1 MRIILSL
8 TLYQNAV
15 ISKTA
20 ENLCRSDLTFAFRVT
35 ACHTG
40 GILKDMNIEG
50 LAVHSLA
57 NELDHQL
64 AGGRIM
70 KIFQPTRFL
79 FMFKIRL
86 PENEITLAI
95 SMEPADPRV
104 HTTIETR
111 ENPIEPSS
119 LCMYLRKHLVDGR
132 IASVTQQAGLDRVL
146 HIQIDLREGQGRI
159 LTRTLTLE
167 LAGKNSNLI
176 LTENGVIMD
185 ALRRVGFNT
194 SRVRQIVPGG
204 PYIAPPTKPRLNP
217 MESEAEEVTG
227 AMSSLLDLS
236 AAKALMSV
244 VDGIGPLGV
253 KEVLFRSG
261 VNEKTIV
268 RALSPE
274 QWKKI
279 SLELRLFVEP
289 MKTFPTT
296 AFVAMDSVRRLIAV
310 ANFEPRHLAAPIL
323 EHFSSLNA
331 AISFAASLSAAP
343 KTTLQNDTIRRVNSE
358 LDKLER
364 KLELLKHEWS
374 ESQNADLFRR
384 QADLLMANLQLL
396 TPSLKQICVFD
407 VFCESDCETGSIIQP
422 TLEIILYPAL
432 SPMEN
437 IQRYYK
443 KYSRAK
449 RAQELI
455 HIQINQCKEDIQYL
469 EGIQLSL
476 GELVSG
482 QETQEIIQELA
493 ASGYIQAGR
502 PPRSLSKPSEPRK
515 LTLESGATI
524 YIGRNNRQN
533 DHVTFKLAQPRDLWF
548 HTKDIPGSHVLLRSN
563 GNSPLATDNEKA
575 AMLAAWFSKARHSA
589 NVPVDFT
596 ERRHVKKPSGAKPG
610 FVIYEKQKTVW
621 VTTDATTIAELLLEK
636 ISR

>member
-1 MRIILSL
+1 
-8 TLYQNAV
+8 
-15 ISKTA
+15 
-20 ENLCRSDLTFAFRVT
+20 
-35 ACHTG
+35 
-40 GILKDMNIEG
+40 MNIEG

-64 AGGRIM
+64 TGGRIM

-79 FMFKIRL
+79 FMIKIRL
-86 PENEITLAI
+86 PEKEITLAI
-95 SMEPADPRV
+95 SMDPTDPRV
-104 HTTIETR
+104 HTTTESR
-111 ENPIEPSS
+111 ENPIEPTS
-119 LCMYLRKHLVDGR
+119 LCMYMRKHLIDGR
-132 IASVTQQAGLDRVL
+132 IASVTQQTGLDRVL

-204 PYIAPPTKPRLNP
+204 PYIPPPAKPRLDP
-217 MESEAEEVTG
+217 LEIEAEEIIETM
-227 AMSSLLDLS
+227 ARLADLTVG
-236 AAKALMSV
+236 KALMSV

-253 KEVLFRSG
+253 KEVLHRAG
-261 VNEKTIV
+261 INEKDF
-268 RALSPE
+268 AGSLSLE
-274 QWKKI
+274 QLEKM
-279 SLELRLFVEP
+279 STELRLFVEP
-289 MKTFPTT
+289 MRRVPCP
-296 AFVAMDSVRRLIAV
+296 AFVAMDSVRRLIAI
-310 ANFEPRHLAAPIL
+310 ANFEPRHLAAPVL
-323 EHFSSLNA
+323 QQFSSLNE
-331 AISFAASLSAAP
+331 AISFSASLSAAP
-343 KTTLQNDTIRRVNSE
+343 KTTLQNDITRRVRTE

-384 QADLLMANLQLL
+384 QADLLMASLQLL
-396 TPSLKQICVFD
+396 TPSLKQILVPD
-407 VFCESDCETGSIIQP
+407 VFHESDGGTDSDLQP
-422 TLEIILYPAL
+422 TVEISLDPAL

-455 HIQINQCKEDIQYL
+455 HIQINQCREDIQYL
-469 EGIQLSL
+469 EGIQLFL

-482 QETQEIIQELA
+482 QEIQEIIQELA
-493 ASGYIQAGR
+493 TGGYIPAGR

-515 LTLESGATI
+515 VLLESGAI
-524 YIGRNNRQN
+524 VYIGRNNRQN
-533 DHVTFKLAQPRDLWF
+533 DHVTFKLGQPRDLWF

-563 GNSPLATDNEKA
+563 GNAPLAADNEKA
-575 AMLAAWFSKARHSA
+575 ALLAAWFSKARHSA

-596 ERRHVKKPSGAKPG
+596 ERRHVKKPSGAKQG

-621 VTTDATTIAELLLEK
+621 VTTDATTISDLLQEK